1 MIIESERDMV
11 LDENEFREPTDQ
23 PIPRDRNVAEINAL
37 MAAYHKI
44 QDKPT
49 SQRLQHDLIEHHWM
63 LKGNE
68 QGPYARRARQ

>member
-1 MIIESERDMV
+1 MV

-23 PIPRDRNVAEINAL
+23 PIPRDRNIAEINAL

-49 SQRLQHDLIEHHWM
+49 SQRLQQDLIEHH
-63 LKGNE
+63 
-68 QGPYARRARQ
+68 

>member
-1 MIIESERDMV
+1 MIIKSERDMV

-23 PIPRDRNVAEINAL
+23 PIPRERNIAEINAL

-49 SQRLQHDLIEHHWM
+49 SQRLQQDLIEHH
-63 LKGNE
+63 
-68 QGPYARRARQ
+68 